1 MVLRK
6 YLPNLPKMARNDDI
20 QGIQLWGDIAL
31 KPPQRPPQSD
41 EQPPKS
47 WTQNTKH
54 KTLNTQHK

>member
-20 QGIQLWGDIAL
+20 QGIQLWGDITS

-41 EQPPKS
+41 EQPPQKLD
-47 WTQNTKH
+47 TKH
-54 KTLNTQHK
+54 